1 MVENLKDKIN
11 YDVENIKETITELN
25 KALSCPTFGNIE
37 LAAISTYI
45 HNIYKGME
53 NILTLILKHKNVV
66 IVKNDSWHKSIVN
79 EALEIGIISNELSL
93 ELKKYLSFRHY
104 FIHGY
109 SVKLRQED
117 LLPLAKNI
125 ESVWNNFKQTIVSA
139 AILHPST
146 TI

>member
-1 MVENLKDKIN
+1 MVENLRDKIN
-11 YDVENIKETITELN
+11 YDIENIEETIAELD
-25 KALSCPTFGNIE
+25 KALSRPIFENIE

-53 NILTLILKHKNVV
+53 NILTLILKHKNII

-79 EALEIGIISNELSL
+79 KALEIKIISNELSL

-104 FIHGY
+104 FVHGY
-109 SVKLRQED
+109 SVKIRQED

-125 ESVWNNFKQTIVSA
+125 ESVWNNFKQTTVSKYN
-139 AILHPST
+139 
-146 TI
+146 

>member
-11 YDVENIKETITELN
+11 YDVENIEETITELN
-25 KALSCPTFGNIE
+25 KALSRPTFENIE

-53 NILTLILKHKNVV
+53 NILTLILKHKNIV

-79 EALEIGIISNELSL
+79 KALEIKIISNELSF

-104 FIHGY
+104 FVHGY
-109 SVKLRQED
+109 SVKLREED

-125 ESVWNNFKQTIVSA
+125 ESLWNNFKQTIVN
-139 AILHPST
+139 LGDF
-146 TI
+146 